1 MPCYE
6 YVQVCYVMFMQ
17 VCYDYDMLSK
27 VDICHDY
34 VMYAKLRKFYAR
46 YVRYAK

>member
-17 VCYDYDMLSK
+17 ACYDYDRLGK
-27 VDICHDY
+27 VDVCHDY
-34 VMYAKLRKFYAR
+34 VKHVCTKFYAR
-46 YVRYAK
+46 YVCYAK